1 MRNHK
6 VLKKTGSL
14 GIFNLWGLSLL
25 LSSALCF
32 AADIQFSAQVDE
44 SKVALDGT
52 VSLKM
57 LVRSDSNTMAG
68 EPQFQAPDFEVVNEY
83 KSISVESRYDSTS
96 GGLSMQNTQQ
106 ITKVLRPLKTGALK
120 ISGIRLDA
128 GGKAYKAPDIQVQ
141 VIANSPGALSQ
152 GGGASRRGT
161 SQGSGGLSGNRNIAG
176 ASTVVRAE
184 IDKKTAHKGEQII
197 VSYYLYHRVKIFNIQ
212 VEKFPVLSGFLREDL
227 EMPVMGQRLD
237 SEQVVLNGI
246 PYERSLLARY
256 AAYPLEEGKLSIDSI
271 SLRFNYYAG
280 SRNNTFDDEDPF
292 FGFFQQMAPRV
303 GSGQS
308 ERLEV
313 DVTPLPAQG
322 KSEKFTGGIGEFNV
336 ISAVDKYEVRANE
349 AITLSVK
356 VEGRGNI
363 AAIQAP
369 QAKWPTNLELYDT
382 KGKSQGGRGG
392 IGEKVFE
399 FLLIPRVPG
408 QITLAPLDFEF
419 FDPVKKQYYIK
430 STEAIQIKV
439 LDPAPGTSLVPVKQP
454 TPQMATK
461 SQDQQSSQGDE
472 MRYLKAPGNDLETGF
487 SIRSAW
493 RFLYWGCGLTLGIL
507 ISLIGSDILKGGRK
521 KLDHK
526 RKARSLENSKSW
538 ENLSAIAR
546 AASSGGSWQ
555 ETTQAYEVLC
565 GIIFDSL
572 DRAYQISSRAIS
584 RSELKT
590 TLVGDRGM
598 PEGSWQRVDQLLE
611 FADLVRF
618 ASSAGGV
625 SESTSRNELA
635 KWVTEGRAVVQLLEK
650 S

>member
-6 VLKKTGSL
+6 VLKKTGRIRVSFTVL
-14 GIFNLWGLSLL
+14 GVLL
-25 LSSALCF
+25 RSVLCF
-32 AADIQFSAQVDE
+32 ASDIQFSAQVDE

-106 ITKVLRPLKTGALK
+106 ITKVLRPLKIGALR
-120 ISGIRLDA
+120 ITGIRLDA
-128 GGKAYKAPDIQVQ
+128 GGKAYKAPDVQVQ
-141 VIANSPGALSQ
+141 VVANSPGGALR
-152 GGGASRRGT
+152 GGGALRRGT
-161 SQGSGGLSGNRNIAG
+161 SQGQSAQKNVAG
-176 ASTVVRAE
+176 ASTLVRAE
-184 IDKKTAHKGEQII
+184 IDKKAAYKGEQII

-246 PYERSLLARY
+246 PYERSLLTRY

-313 DVTPLPAQG
+313 EVTPLPQG

-369 QAKWPTNLELYDT
+369 QAKWPANIELYDA

-392 IGEKVFE
+392 VGEKVFE

-408 QITLAPLDFEF
+408 EITLNPLEFEF
-419 FDPVKKQYYIK
+419 FDPIKKQYYIK
-430 STEAIQIKV
+430 STETVKIKV
-439 LDPAPGTSLVPVKQP
+439 LDPAPGTSLVPVKQT
-454 TPQMATK
+454 TPQVLK
-461 SQDQQSSQGDE
+461 SQDQQQSSQADE
-472 MRYLKAPGNDLETGF
+472 MRYLKAPLAELDTGF
-487 SIRSAW
+487 SLSTVW
-493 RFLYWGCGLTLGIL
+493 HLLYWACGLALTFLLG
-507 ISLIGSDILKGGRK
+507 LIGGDLFKGGRK
-521 KLDHK
+521 RLDHK
-526 RKARSLENSKSW
+526 RKQRSLQNAKSW
-538 ENLSAIAR
+538 EKLTDIAR
-546 AASSGGSWQ
+546 AASNGGSWQ
-555 ETTQAYEVLC
+555 ETTQAYEILC

-572 DRAYQISSRAIS
+572 DRAYEISSRAIS
-584 RSELKT
+584 RSELKDI
-590 TLVGDRGM
+590 LVGDRGM
-598 PEGSWQRVDQLLE
+598 SERSWQRVDQLLE
-611 FADLVRF
+611 FSDLVRF
-618 ASSAGGV
+618 ASTVGGV
-625 SESTSRNELA
+625 SEAAARTELE
-635 KWVTEGRAVVQLLEK
+635 KWVAEGRAVVQLLEK
-650 S
+650 NL

>member
-6 VLKKTGSL
+6 VLRKTGSF
-14 GIFNLWGLSLL
+14 GVVGLWGLSLL
-25 LSSALCF
+25 LNSTLCF
-32 AADIQFSAQVDE
+32 AADLQFSAQVDE
-44 SKVALDGT
+44 PRVALDAT

-83 KSISVESRYDSTS
+83 KSISVESRYDSTN

-120 ISGIRLDA
+120 ISGIQLNA
-128 GGKAYKAPDIQVQ
+128 GGKAYKAPDIQIH
-141 VIANSPGALSQ
+141 VIANSPGAPVQ
-152 GGGASRRGT
+152 GGGALRRGNP
-161 SQGSGGLSGNRNIAG
+161 QAAGNKNVAG
-176 ASTVVRAE
+176 ASTLVRAE
-184 IDKKTAHKGEQII
+184 VDKKTAHKGEQII

-313 DVTPLPAQG
+313 DVVSLPAQG
-322 KSEKFTGGIGEFNV
+322 KTEKFTGGIGEFNV
-336 ISAVDKYEVRANE
+336 ISTVDKYEVRANE

-369 QAKWPTNLELYDT
+369 QAKWPPNIELYDT

-392 IGEKVFE
+392 VGEKIFE

-408 QITLAPLDFEF
+408 QITLTPLEFEF
-419 FDPVKKQYYIK
+419 FDPVKKQYYTK
-430 STEAIQIKV
+430 STEAVQIKV
-439 LDPAPGTSLVPVKQP
+439 LDPAPGTSLVPAKQP
-454 TPQMATK
+454 TFQTDSK
-461 SQDQQSSQGDE
+461 SQDSQQSTQLDE
-472 MRYLKAPGNDLETGF
+472 MRYLKAPGADLEAGF
-487 SIRSAW
+487 NLRSAW
-493 RFLYWGCGLTLGIL
+493 RFLFWGCGLILGL
-507 ISLIGSDILKGGRK
+507 LVFLIGVDLFRGGKK
-521 KLDHK
+521 KLSHK
-526 RKARSLENSKSW
+526 RKARYLQNSKSW
-538 ENLSAIAR
+538 ENLSTIAR
-546 AASSGGSWQ
+546 AASNGGSWK
-555 ETTQAYEVLC
+555 ETTQAYEILC
-565 GIIFDSL
+565 GIIFDAL
-572 DRAYQISSRAIS
+572 DRTYQISSRAIS

-590 TLVGDRGM
+590 ILVGDRGM
-598 PEGSWQRVDQLLE
+598 PEESWQRVDQLLE
-611 FADLVRF
+611 FSDLVRF

-635 KWVTEGRAVVQLLEK
+635 KWVTEGRAVVQLVEK
-650 S
+650 NL